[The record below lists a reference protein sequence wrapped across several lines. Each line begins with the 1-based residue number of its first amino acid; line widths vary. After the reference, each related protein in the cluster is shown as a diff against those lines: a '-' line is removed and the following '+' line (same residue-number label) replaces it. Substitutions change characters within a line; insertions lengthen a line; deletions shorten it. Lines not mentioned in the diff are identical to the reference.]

1 MTTPW
6 DKGGTNLVLNYAV
19 TLCIFLYLYLVS
31 ELNTALLPVQFITLS
46 ISAEHHNCPLT
57 LESQSYDFS
66 ILVHEYVHTWSQD
79 CGNT

>member
-46 ISAEHHNCPLT
+46 ISADHHNCPLT
-57 LESQSYDFS
+57 WSLRAMISVYLSMSMRIVE
-66 ILVHEYVHTWSQD
+66 ILHAKMR
-79 CGNT
+79 